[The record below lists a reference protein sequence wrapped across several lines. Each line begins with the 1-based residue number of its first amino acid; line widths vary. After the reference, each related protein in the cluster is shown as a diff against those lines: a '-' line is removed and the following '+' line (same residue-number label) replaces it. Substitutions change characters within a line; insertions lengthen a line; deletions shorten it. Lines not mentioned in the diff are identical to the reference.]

1 MMMIQ
6 SRITN
11 EKNIAQSFEQIFPQR
26 RLYLITIMNTGID
39 VINTAQW
46 MRNEMDTAVKCLVS
60 LLTWKAWMDMSARR
74 LVHHSKMMAR
84 MVELGGVLKAAA
96 PVVKLME
103 R

>member
-1 MMMIQ
+1 MMIIQ
-6 SRITN
+6 GRITK

-26 RLYLITIMNTGID
+26 RLYLTTIMNTGID
-39 VINTAQW
+39 VINAAQC
-46 MRNEMDTAVKCLVS
+46 MKNEMGTAVKCLVS
-60 LLTWKAWMDMSARR
+60 LLMWKAWMNMSTRR
-74 LVHHSKMMAR
+74 LGRCSKMMAR